1 MMDITVCIVDDT
13 KDIRSALEQIVT
25 DVGKDTG
32 YWEAVQRLKK
42 PW

>member
-25 DVGKDTG
+25 YVGRIPVIGKLFIGRRSDD
-32 YWEAVQRLKK
+32 
-42 PW
+42 